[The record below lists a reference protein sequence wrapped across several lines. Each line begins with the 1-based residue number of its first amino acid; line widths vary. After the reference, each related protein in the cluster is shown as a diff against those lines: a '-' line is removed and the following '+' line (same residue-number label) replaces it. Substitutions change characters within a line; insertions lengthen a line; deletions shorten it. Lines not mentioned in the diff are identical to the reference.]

1 MLAIARR
8 SLAAVILKGAP
19 FPAAS
24 ARRDKPGDRSLG
36 NQLPLEL
43 CQRSKNAEHKLAG
56 GSRRVDRRTVTG
68 QDLQSHATRSQVVH
82 GIDQVAQ
89 IAAEPIE
96 LPYDQRIPFTKRL
109 QASSQPWAIIASA

>member
-24 ARRDKPGDRSLG
+24 ARRDKSSDCSLG
-36 NQLPLEL
+36 NQLTLEL
-43 CQRSKNAEHKLAG
+43 GQRGKNTEHKLAG

-68 QDLQSHATRSQVVH
+68 QDLQAHATRS
-82 GIDQVAQ
+82 
-89 IAAEPIE
+89 
-96 LPYDQRIPFTKRL
+96 
-109 QASSQPWAIIASA
+109 